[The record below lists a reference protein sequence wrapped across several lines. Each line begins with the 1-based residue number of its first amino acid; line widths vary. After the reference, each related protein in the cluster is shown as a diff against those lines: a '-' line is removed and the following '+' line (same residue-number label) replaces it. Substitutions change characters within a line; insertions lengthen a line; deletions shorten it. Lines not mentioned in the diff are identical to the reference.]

1 MEALLGALCLPE
13 CAWMVSIPRNSTRF
27 DTAAFLSSRFSYRLS
42 PSCVRMPTWA
52 DARLQF
58 HDCFPAPLL
67 YLAVMIVGV
76 KCMLD
81 SARSFNG
88 KFHHLLSRMGRR
100 WVEEGLTNCLL
111 LNTPATTSR
120 SAPDMTGNPRGDKE

>member
-1 MEALLGALCLPE
+1 
-13 CAWMVSIPRNSTRF
+13 MVSISRNSTRF
-27 DTAAFLSSRFSYRLS
+27 DTAASLSSRFSV
-42 PSCVRMPTWA
+42 PSQPIVRPA

-67 YLAVMIVGV
+67 YPAVTIVGV

-81 SARSFNG
+81 GARSFNG
-88 KFHHLLSRMGRR
+88 KVHHLLSRVGRR
-100 WVEEGLTNCLL
+100 WMEEGSTNCLL